1 MGMFKE
7 EITLENAKDRALADG
22 GALKEEEVRVLKI
35 EAIPDTGAWSLVINE
50 DVRQKLG
57 LAIKKKRQSMLAD
70 GTSISYDV
78 TDTVIVQWKNRD
90 CPVPAI
96 VLPGAKEVLIGALPL
111 ESMDLM
117 VDPVHGKLVGV
128 HGEEEVYMIL

>member
-1 MGMFKE
+1 MFKE
-7 EITLENAKDRALADG
+7 EITLENAYDRANADHG
-22 GALKEEEVRVLKI
+22 ILKEEEVRSLKV

-57 LAIKKKRQSMLAD
+57 LAIKRKRRSTLAD

-90 CPVPAI
+90 FPVPAI
-96 VLPGAKEVLIGALPL
+96 LLPDAKEVLIGAIPL
-111 ESMDLM
+111 EGMDLM

-128 HGEEEVYMIL
+128 HGEEEMYMIL

>member
-1 MGMFKE
+1 MFKE
-7 EITLENAKDRALADG
+7 EITLENARDRALVDG
-22 GALKEEEVRVLKI
+22 GALKEEEVRSLKV

-57 LAIKKKRQSMLAD
+57 LAIKKKRQSTLAD

-78 TDTVIVQWKNRD
+78 TDTVIIQWKNRD
-90 CPVPAI
+90 FPVPAI

-111 ESMDLM
+111 EGMDLM

-128 HGEEEVYMIL
+128 HGEEEVNMIL

>member
-1 MGMFKE
+1 MFKE

>member
-1 MGMFKE
+1 MSMFKE
-7 EITLENAKDRALADG
+7 EITLENARDRAMADN
-22 GALKEEEVRVLKI
+22 GALKEEEVRLLKV

-57 LAIKKKRQSMLAD
+57 LAIKKKRQSTLAD

-90 CPVPAI
+90 FPVPAI

-111 ESMDLM
+111 EGMDLM

-128 HGEEEVYMIL
+128 HGEEEVNMIL

>member
-1 MGMFKE
+1 MFKE
-7 EITLENAKDRALADG
+7 EITLENAKDRALADH
-22 GALKEEEVRVLKI
+22 GAIKEEEVRALKV

-57 LAIKKKRQSMLAD
+57 LAIKRRRWSTLAD
-70 GTSISYDV
+70 GKTGTYDV
-78 TDTVIVQWKNRD
+78 TESVIVQWKDRD
-90 CPVPAI
+90 FPVPAV
-96 VLPGAKEVLIGALPL
+96 VLPDAKEVLLGAMPL
-111 ESMDLM
+111 EGMDLM